1 MLVFSEIISSKNY
14 WVYSYPGFGS
24 RFIFGKKI
32 LIKFDFLKLDT
43 KIPFFWTEL
52 RIQTCFNKSGSDW
65 LVITSGYEVSVISCK
80 YCTGTVHIAQINY

>member
-52 RIQTCFNKSGSDW
+52 RIQTCLPDPDPAPDLHHLEK
-65 LVITSGYEVSVISCK
+65 
-80 YCTGTVHIAQINY
+80 